1 MRNGIRAA
9 IDLAPGGSVSLLT
22 PATLAGDEDGPVEQL
37 SIGEFARMSGLTPK
51 ALRLYD
57 ELGLLTPTR
66 VDPFNGYRWYA
77 PEQLDRARLV
87 ARLRLIGMP
96 LARIRVVAALTP
108 GAAAAE
114 ISAFWRQTEADT
126 ASRRDIVASLVEHLR
141 TKETTMHTTGPT
153 LTTSSAW
160 QLGQGVRTAQQDA
173 LYAGRSLFVVADG
186 FGPHQSAVPADL
198 AISALV
204 PLDAPWDA
212 ADGDPSAALLA
223 AVAEAQRTLTA
234 ESSNLAE
241 PYHFGTTVTAAL
253 LVGSTLFSAHIGD
266 SRLWL
271 VRDGRAEQLTRDH
284 TVVAALIE
292 EGRLTEDEARSHT
305 DRNLLNRA
313 IVPAGT
319 GGHTDAGPDLGTT
332 TLAPGD
338 RMVLTGDGVHA
349 VLEPAHLAAL
359 MVREGDPDD
368 VGQAIADAVEA
379 AGAPDNYALVV
390 VDVQA

>member
-1 MRNGIRAA
+1 M
-9 IDLAPGGSVSLLT
+9 
-22 PATLAGDEDGPVEQL
+22 EL

-126 ASRRDIVASLVEHLR
+126 ASRRDIVATLVEHLR
-141 TKETTMHTTGPT
+141 TKETTMPTTGPT
-153 LTTSSAW
+153 LTTRNAW
-160 QLGQGVRTAQQDA
+160 QLGQGVRDAQQDA
-173 LYAGRSLFVVADG
+173 LYAGQRLFVVADG
-186 FGPHQSAVPADL
+186 FGPHRSAVPAGL

-212 ADGDPSAALLA
+212 PDGDPSAALLA

-234 ESSNLAE
+234 ESSGLAE
-241 PYHFGTTVTAAL
+241 AYHFGTTVTAAL

-271 VRDGRAEQLTRDH
+271 VRGGRAEQLTRDH

-292 EGRLTEDEARSHT
+292 EGRLTEDEARSHD
-305 DRNLLNRA
+305 DRSLLNRA

-338 RMVLTGDGVHA
+338 RVILTGDGVHA
-349 VLEPAHLAAL
+349 VLEPAHLATL
-359 MVREGDPDD
+359 MVQEGDPDD
-368 VGQAIADAVEA
+368 VAQAIADAVET
-379 AGAPDNYALVV
+379 AGAPDNYALVI
-390 VDVQA
+390 VDVRT

>member
-1 MRNGIRAA
+1 
-9 IDLAPGGSVSLLT
+9 
-22 PATLAGDEDGPVEQL
+22 VEQL

-96 LARIRVVAALTP
+96 LVRIRVAAALTP

-114 ISAFWRQTEADT
+114 ISAFWRQAEADT

-141 TKETTMHTTGPT
+141 TKETTMPTTGPT
-153 LTTSSAW
+153 LTTRSAW

-186 FGPHQSAVPADL
+186 FGPHRSAVPADL
-198 AISALV
+198 AISALM

-234 ESSNLAE
+234 ESSALAD
-241 PYHFGTTVTAAL
+241 PYHFGTTLTAAL

-292 EGRLTEDEARSHT
+292 EGRLTEDEARSHD
-305 DRNLLNRA
+305 DRSLLNRA

-338 RMVLTGDGVHA
+338 RVVLTGDGVHA
-349 VLEPAHLAAL
+349 VVEPDHLATL
-359 MVREGDPDD
+359 LTRQGDPDD
-368 VGQAIADAVEA
+368 VAQAIADAVEA